1 MSSLKISVAKREK
14 KNNKNRFEDKLIEII
29 RNWFKYKYVKSYIY
43 MIVILENCNLDKQD
57 QKEI

>member
-29 RNWFKYKYVKSYIY
+29 SNWFKYKYVKSYIY
-43 MIVILENCNLDKQD
+43 MIVILENCDLDKQD